1 MVKAYTDY
9 ATYLKRFFDFKVQK
23 ISINAGYTC
32 PNRDGSKGTGGCIYC
47 NNNSFSTVAADRH
60 SVTEQLEDGKKFF
73 AHKYPSMKYLAYF
86 QAYTSTY
93 GDIDRLLAQYQEALH
108 VPDVVGL
115 VIGTRPDMVP
125 DSLLDS
131 LAIIARSK
139 YVMIEYGA
147 ESAHDATLQL
157 VNRCHTWHDVED
169 AVDRTRRR
177 GIHCCLHL
185 IMGLPGETTSMMLE
199 TIRKTCSLK
208 PDVLKL
214 HQLQILKNTPLAA
227 KISSGDIKVI
237 PFDINEYIELCREII
252 KLVPREIA
260 IERFTSSAPT
270 DMVIAPRWGIKNY
283 QFTQML

>member
-9 ATYLKRFFDFKVQK
+9 GTYLKRFFDFKVQK

-47 NNNSFSTVAADRH
+47 NNSSFSTVATNRR
-60 SVTEQLEDGKKFF
+60 SVTEQLEDGKRFF

-93 GDIDRLLAQYQEALH
+93 GDIDRLLAQYHEALR

-125 DSLLDS
+125 DTLLDS
-131 LAIIARSK
+131 LAEIARSK

-157 VNRCHTWHDVED
+157 VNRCHTWNDVVD
-169 AVDRTRRR
+169 AVNRTRRH

-199 TIRKTCSLK
+199 TISNACTLK

-227 KISSGDIKVI
+227 KVSSGDIKVT
-237 PFDINEYIELCREII
+237 PFDINEYLRLCREII
-252 KLVPREIA
+252 NLVPREIA
-260 IERFTSSAPT
+260 IERFTSSAPPE
-270 DMVIAPRWGIKNY
+270 MVIAPRWGIKNY